1 MSLMILDKGA
11 LAPLVNALMA
21 DYRVVGPQAK
31 GPQFVFEPI
40 TDPVQLRLDYNTTIL
55 PPKKV
60 LQPPQERLATFTL
73 PPRRW
78 GGQEG
83 AEEPRVEPVIEAAP
97 TVLLGVHTCDL
108 HAIRLLDEV
117 FSQDYPDA
125 HYLERRRQTVIVSM
139 ECLEPCDEHSFCK
152 SMGTLT
158 ADEGYDLHLTDLGPA
173 YAVDVATEAGEQVLS
188 RYGTANETT
197 DADVRR
203 LNEVLSA
210 KWPRFTYRL
219 DFDAAELPALLSM
232 AYDHPLWAELG
243 KRCLACGSCTNV
255 CPTCYC
261 FNVLDEVNVAL
272 TEGER
277 LRRWDSCQLDEFAR
291 VAGGENFR
299 EARSARQRHR
309 FMRKG
314 KYIYEKFGEL
324 GCVGCGRCIRTCVAN
339 ISIVDGFNT
348 IHGSVEG
355 RANHDNIHL
364 YT

>member
-1 MSLMILDKGA
+1 MSLRILDKGA

-21 DYRVVGPQAK
+21 DYQVIGPQAK
-31 GPQFVFEPI
+31 GPQFAFGPI
-40 TDPVQLRLDYNTTIL
+40 TDPAPLRLDYNTTIL

-60 LQPPQERLATFTL
+60 LQPPRERLATFTV
-73 PPRRW
+73 
-78 GGQEG
+78 QD
-83 AEEPRVEPVIEAAP
+83 EPQVEPVIEARP

-108 HAIRLLDEV
+108 RAIRLLDEA

-125 HYLERRRQTVIVSM
+125 HYLERRRQTVIVSL

-173 YAVDVATEAGEQVLS
+173 YAVDVATEAGEQLLS
-188 RYGTANETT
+188 RYGTAPKAT

-219 DFDAAELPALLSM
+219 NFDAAELPALLST
-232 AYDHPLWAELG
+232 AYDHPLWDELG
-243 KRCLACGSCTNV
+243 ERCFACGSCTNV

-261 FNVLDEVNVAL
+261 FNVFDEVNMAL

-277 LRRWDSCQLDEFAR
+277 MRQWDSCQLDEFAR

-339 ISIVDGFNT
+339 ISIVDGFNA
-348 IHGSVEG
+348 IHKTAVGG
-355 RANHDNIHL
+355 NGQ
-364 YT
+364 

>member
-11 LAPLVNALMA
+11 IAPLVNALMA

-31 GPQFVFEPI
+31 GPKFAFGPI
-40 TDPVQLRLDYNTTIL
+40 SDPAQLRLDYNITIL

-60 LQPPQERLATFTL
+60 FQPQEERLSTFT
-73 PPRRW
+73 R
-78 GGQEG
+78 G
-83 AEEPRVEPVIEAAP
+83 EEPHVEPVMEAKP

-108 HAIRLLDEV
+108 HAIQLLDKA
-117 FSQDYPDA
+117 FSDEHPDA
-125 HYLERRRQTVIVSM
+125 HYLKRREQTVIVSL
-139 ECLEPCDEHSFCK
+139 ECLEPCDEHAFCK

-158 ADEGYDLHLTDLGPA
+158 AGEGYDLHLTDLGA
-173 YAVDVATEAGEQVLS
+173 AFAIDVATEKGEQLLS
-188 RYGTANETT
+188 KYGTASETT

-203 LNEVLSA
+203 LNEVLGA

-219 DFDAAELPALLSM
+219 DFDAAELPAMLST

-243 KRCLACGSCTNV
+243 DRCLACGSCTNV

-261 FNVLDEVNVAL
+261 FNVFDEVNMAL

-277 LRRWDSCQLDEFAR
+277 RRRWDSCQLDEFAR

-299 EARSARQRHR
+299 KTQAGRQRHR

-324 GCVGCGRCIRTCVAN
+324 GCVGCGRCIRACVAN
-339 ISIVDGFNT
+339 INIVDGFNT
-348 IHGSVEG
+348 IHGS
-355 RANHDNIHL
+355 A
-364 YT
+364 

>member
-11 LAPLVNALMA
+11 VAPMVDALMA

-31 GPQFVFEPI
+31 GPDGCRSSTFAFGTI
-40 TDPVQLRLDYNTTIL
+40 TDPAQLRLDYDTTIL

-60 LQPPQERLATFTL
+60 LQPPQERLATFN
-73 PPRRW
+73 R
-78 GGQEG
+78 QEQK
-83 AEEPRVEPVIEAAP
+83 VEPVIDAEP

-108 HAIRLLDEV
+108 HAIQLLDEV
-117 FSQDYPDA
+117 FSDEYPDA
-125 HYLERRRQTVIVSM
+125 HYLERRKRTVIVGL

-158 ADEGYDLHLTDLGPA
+158 ASEGYDLHLTDLGAA
-173 YAVDVATEAGEQVLS
+173 YAVDVATEKGEQLLS
-188 RYGTANETT
+188 RYGTARE
-197 DADVRR
+197 ASEVDVQR

-219 DFDAAELPALLSM
+219 NFDPAELPALLSTT
-232 AYDHPLWAELG
+232 YDHPLWEELG
-243 KRCLACGSCTNV
+243 DRCLSCGACTYV

-261 FNVLDEVNVAL
+261 FNVVDEVDMAL
-272 TEGER
+272 IEGER
-277 LRRWDSCQLDEFAR
+277 VRRWDSCQLDGFAS

-299 EARSARQRHR
+299 ESRAARQRHR

-314 KYIYEKFGEL
+314 KYIYEKFGKL

-348 IHGSVEG
+348 IHGS
-355 RANHDNIHL
+355 A
-364 YT
+364 

>member
-1 MSLMILDKGA
+1 MSLMIVDKGA
-11 LAPLVNALMA
+11 LAPLVKALMA
-21 DYRVVGPQAK
+21 DYRVIGPQAK
-31 GPQFVFEPI
+31 GPKFAFGPI
-40 TDPVQLRLDYNTTIL
+40 TDPAQLRLDYNTTIL

-60 LQPPQERLATFTL
+60 LQPQKERLATFTM
-73 PPRRW
+73 
-78 GGQEG
+78 QE
-83 AEEPRVEPVIEAAP
+83 PHVETAIDASP

-108 HAIRLLDEV
+108 HAINLLDEV
-117 FSQDYPDA
+117 FSQEHPDA
-125 HYLERRRQTVIVSM
+125 HYLERRRQTIIVSL

-152 SMGTLT
+152 SMGTLA
-158 ADEGYDLHLTDLGPA
+158 ADTGYDLHMTDLGAA
-173 YAVDVATEAGEQVLS
+173 YAVDVATEAGEQLLS
-188 RYGTANETT
+188 SYGTANEAT

-203 LNEVLSA
+203 LNEVLGA

-219 DFDAAELPALLSM
+219 DFDAAELPALLST
-232 AYDHPLWAELG
+232 AYNHPLWEELG
-243 KRCLACGSCTNV
+243 ERCLACGSCTNV

-261 FNVLDEVNVAL
+261 FNVFDEVNMAL

-277 LRRWDSCQLDEFAR
+277 RRRWDSCQLDEFAR

-314 KYIYEKFGEL
+314 KYIYEKFDEL

-348 IHGSVEG
+348 IHGS
-355 RANHDNIHL
+355 A
-364 YT
+364 

>member
-11 LAPLVNALMA
+11 VAPLVDALMA
-21 DYRVVGPQAK
+21 DYQVIGPQAK
-31 GPQFVFEPI
+31 GPKFAFGPI
-40 TDPVQLRLDYNTTIL
+40 TDPAQLRFDYNTTIL

-73 PPRRW
+73 PSREQ
-78 GGQEG
+78 GGQER
-83 AEEPRVEPVIEAAP
+83 ELHVEPVVEAGP

-108 HAIRLLDEV
+108 HAIHLLDKV
-117 FSQDYPDA
+117 FSQDHPDA
-125 HYLERRRQTVIVSM
+125 HYLERRQQTTIVSL

-158 ADEGYDLHLTDLGPA
+158 ADAGYDLHMTDLGAA
-173 YAVDVATEAGEQVLS
+173 YAVEVATEAGEQLLS
-188 RYGTANETT
+188 RYGTASEAS

-203 LNEVLSA
+203 LNEVLGA

-219 DFDAAELPALLSM
+219 DFEAAELPALLSM
-232 AYDHPLWAELG
+232 AYEHPLWAELG
-243 KRCLACGSCTNV
+243 ERCLACGSCTNV

-261 FNVLDEVNVAL
+261 FNVFDEVNMVL

-277 LRRWDSCQLDEFAR
+277 ARRWDSCQLDEFAR

-299 EARSARQRHR
+299 EAQASRQRHR

-314 KYIYEKFGEL
+314 KYIHEKFDEL
-324 GCVGCGRCIRTCVAN
+324 GCVGCGRCIRACVAN

-348 IHGSVEG
+348 VYGS
-355 RANHDNIHL
+355 A
-364 YT
+364 

>member
-1 MSLMILDKGA
+1 MSLMILDKGGV
-11 LAPLVNALMA
+11 APLVNALMA
-21 DYRVVGPQAK
+21 DYQVVGPQAK
-31 GPQFVFEPI
+31 GPKFAFGPISEPG
-40 TDPVQLRLDYNTTIL
+40 QLRLDYNTTIL

-60 LQPPQERLATFTL
+60 LQPQQERLAAFV
-73 PPRRW
+73 RQ
-78 GGQEG
+78 G
-83 AEEPRVEPVIEAAP
+83 EPHVEPIIEAGP

-108 HAIRLLDEV
+108 HAIWLLDKA

-125 HYLERRRQTVIVSM
+125 HYLRRREQTVIVSL

-152 SMGTLT
+152 SMGTLS
-158 ADEGYDLHLTDLGPA
+158 AGEGYDVHLIDLGQA
-173 YAVDVATEAGEQVLS
+173 YAADVATEAGEQVVS
-188 RYGTANETT
+188 RYATVKEASP
-197 DADVRR
+197 ADMRR

-219 DFDAAELPALLSM
+219 DFDAAELPALLRR
-232 AYDHPLWAELG
+232 AHDHPLWEELG
-243 KRCLACGSCTNV
+243 GRCLACGSCTNV

-261 FNVLDEVNVAL
+261 FNVVDEVNMAL

-291 VAGGENFR
+291 VASGENFR
-299 EARSARQRHR
+299 EARAARQRHR

-314 KYIYEKFGEL
+314 KYIYDKFDEL

-348 IHGSVEG
+348 IHRS
-355 RANHDNIHL
+355 A
-364 YT
+364 

>member
-1 MSLMILDKGA
+1 MSLMILDKGS

-21 DYRVVGPQAK
+21 NYQVIGPQAK
-31 GPQFVFEPI
+31 GPKFAFEPI
-40 TDPVQLRLDYNTTIL
+40 SDPAQLRLDYNTTIL

-60 LQPPQERLATFTL
+60 LQPPQERLATFTM
-73 PPRRW
+73 R
-78 GGQEG
+78 G
-83 AEEPRVEPVIEAAP
+83 APYADTVIEAHP
-97 TVLLGVHTCDL
+97 TVLLGMHTCDL
-108 HAIRLLDEV
+108 HAIQLLDKA

-125 HYLERRRQTVIVSM
+125 HYLERRRQTIIVSL

-158 ADEGYDLHLTDLGPA
+158 AGEGYDLHLTDLGAA
-173 YAVDVATEAGEQVLS
+173 YAVDVATEAGEQLLS
-188 RYGTANETT
+188 RYGTARQAA
-197 DADVRR
+197 DADIRR
-203 LNEVLSA
+203 LNGVLSA
-210 KWPRFTYRL
+210 KWPRFAYRL
-219 DFDAAELPALLSM
+219 DFDAAELPALLRR
-232 AYDHPLWAELG
+232 AYDQPLWEELG
-243 KRCLACGSCTNV
+243 ERCLACGSCTNV

-261 FNVLDEVNVAL
+261 FNVVDEVNMAL

-299 EARSARQRHR
+299 EARAARQRHR

-314 KYIYEKFGEL
+314 KYIYEKFDEL

-348 IHGSVEG
+348 IHGC
-355 RANHDNIHL
+355 A
-364 YT
+364 